1 MSPADRIGKQGMKTS
16 PSKRFLA
23 KQAEIVRQVT
33 KTLNQSGVKGM
44 ALTDIASSLGMAP
57 TSMAYYFNT
66 KEALAAACFRKSIEK
81 FKGLTDEALVESTQ
95 HGRLARLVRSYF
107 QLLYD
112 IATET
117 ADDIA
122 QFDDLLALD
131 EASVEADYV
140 DLFRKLRLIFDR
152 ADQSLETRTL
162 VNIKTHLL
170 LQLLQSVK
178 GWMENY
184 HPSSYA
190 RAGERMLDI
199 LLYGISSDQRT
210 FFPLALDT
218 PMADD
223 AAQPDP
229 RDVFLRVATRL
240 ISAHGYRGASV
251 ERIVAELNMTR
262 GAFYHHIDL
271 KDDLIETCFVRSSE
285 TVRTTLDAGLKLNA
299 DSRDRLTAILAH
311 ILDRQL
317 YGDAPLLRY
326 AVTSVP
332 DSVMQTI
339 RRLYGRNDMEIA
351 SLLSEGIRDGS
362 IRAIDVHMAANIV
375 SCTINAAVELGNWL
389 PRPFNNRTVELYLSS
404 LFEGF
409 QKGTV

>member
-1 MSPADRIGKQGMKTS
+1 
-16 PSKRFLA
+16 
-23 KQAEIVRQVT
+23 
-33 KTLNQSGVKGM
+33 M
-44 ALTDIASSLGMAP
+44 ALSDIASSLGMAP

-66 KEALAAACFRKSIEK
+66 KEVLAAACFRKSIEK
-81 FKGLTDEALVESTQ
+81 FKALTDEALVEPTQ
-95 HGRLARLVRSYF
+95 HERLTHLVRSYF

-112 IATET
+112 IATEA

-131 EASVEADYV
+131 DASVEADYV

-162 VNIKTHLL
+162 VNIRTHLL

-184 HPSSYA
+184 HPTSYA

-199 LLYGISSDQRT
+199 LLHGISSDQRP
-210 FFPLALDT
+210 FLPLEVDIPET
-218 PMADD
+218 DETT
-223 AAQPDP
+223 QSDP
-229 RDVFLRVATRL
+229 RDIFLRVATRL

-285 TVRTTLDAGLKLNA
+285 TVRTTLEAGRRLNA
-299 DSRDRLTAILAH
+299 DSRDRLTAILAR

-317 YGDAPLLRY
+317 FGDAPLLRY

-339 RRLYGRNDMEIA
+339 RRLYGRNDTEIA
-351 SLLSEGIRDGS
+351 SLLSDGIKDGS
-362 IRAIDVHMAANIV
+362 IRAIDVSLAANIV
-375 SCTINAAVELGNWL
+375 SCAINAAVELGNWL
-389 PRPFNNRTVELYLSS
+389 PRPVSNRTIEFHLNAV
-404 LFEGF
+404 FEGF
-409 QKGTV
+409 QNSILSSDQATAKRDIDT